1 MCKNDNNNNNNTV
14 RPFVNPKRNIR
25 PPPPTKTVINPSL

>member
-1 MCKNDNNNNNNTV
+1 MCKNDNNNNNNNTV

-25 PPPPTKTVINPSL
+25 PPPKKKT